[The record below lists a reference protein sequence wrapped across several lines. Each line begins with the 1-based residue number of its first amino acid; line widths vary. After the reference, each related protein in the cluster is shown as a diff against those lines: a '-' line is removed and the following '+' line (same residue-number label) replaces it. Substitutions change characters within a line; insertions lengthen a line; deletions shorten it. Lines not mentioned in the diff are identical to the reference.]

1 MGTFQ
6 VKSFPTAQSLPISYI
21 RRVCSVLVKTKTK
34 HPAQKE
40 LLITLRRFVAYH
52 INNYF
57 ASGMPT
63 LKFNVSFICLGERK
77 LFLNYRFYLREKK
90 SRILLKTIKCQPRKL
105 YPTRPQSFVFGS
117 RAEKGTQET

>member
-1 MGTFQ
+1 MGTYK
-6 VKSFPTAQSLPISYI
+6 VESFPTAQSLPVSYI
-21 RRVCSVLVKTKTK
+21 RLVCSVLAKNENKTS
-34 HPAQKE
+34 AQKE
-40 LLITLRRFVAYH
+40 FLIALRRFVVNH

-77 LFLNYRFYLREKK
+77 LFLNDRFYLREKK
-90 SRILLKTIKCQPRKL
+90 GRILLRTIKCQPRKL

-117 RAEKGTQET
+117 RAEKGTEEA

>member
-1 MGTFQ
+1 MNLFLLL
-6 VKSFPTAQSLPISYI
+6 SPF
-21 RRVCSVLVKTKTK
+21 RLVTLDVFALFLLKTKTT
-34 HPAQKE
+34 HAAQKE
-40 LLITLRRFVAYH
+40 LLITLRRFVANH

-77 LFLNYRFYLREKK
+77 LFLNDRFYLREKK
-90 SRILLKTIKCQPRKL
+90 SRKLLRTIKRQPRKL

-117 RAEKGTQET
+117 RAEKGMPEE

>member
-1 MGTFQ
+1 MGTYK
-6 VKSFPTAQSLPISYI
+6 VESFPTAQSLPVSYI
-21 RRVCSVLVKTKTK
+21 RLVCSVLAKNENKTS
-34 HPAQKE
+34 AQKE
-40 LLITLRRFVAYH
+40 FLIALRRFVVNH

-77 LFLNYRFYLREKK
+77 LFLNDRFYLREKK
-90 SRILLKTIKCQPRKL
+90 SRILLRTIKCQPRKL